1 MRTGALSVRK
11 VAGEVNPADL
21 FTKHLPSRHT
31 IHQLT
36 ALFGCE
42 CREGRPATAPLLR
55 PHGSDRQQDGH
66 LSEIDPLP
74 SFALAEAQ
82 IHDRNVLPHLHG
94 EDEIHRMFPKIEA
107 APETGNSR
115 DWIPTGDD
123 PAGGH
128 GPRGVLRTER
138 RNTAEKEKERHQDC
152 KPSGKQDF
160 QSSMR

>member
-1 MRTGALSVRK
+1 MRK
-11 VAGEVNPADL
+11 VAGEVNPAER
-21 FTKHLPSRHT
+21 FTKHLPSRQK

-42 CREGRPATAPLLR
+42 YREGRSATAPLLR

-66 LSEIDPLP
+66 LSEVDPLP
-74 SFALAEAQ
+74 SFTLAEAQ
-82 IHDRNVLPHLHG
+82 VHDINVLLHLHG
-94 EDEIHRMFPKIEA
+94 ENEIDKMFPKIEA

-115 DWIPTGDD
+115 DWIPAGDD

-128 GPRGVLRTER
+128 GPRGVLRNER
-138 RNTAEKEKERHQDC
+138 RNTAERERDQDC

-160 QSSMR
+160 PTSMR